1 MWPNNQHVVADIL
14 SAVCS
19 HSHNKGLYASLFLL
33 LKTAKQIQVIVFTFR
48 GRKDRTLDLEADTQ
62 GLSLGALNYQFCD
75 YAG

>member
-1 MWPNNQHVVADIL
+1 MPLCNYLCDNNQHVAFDIL

-48 GRKDRTLDLEADTQ
+48 GRKDRTLDLEKQ
-62 GLSLGALNYQFCD
+62 ILGV
-75 YAG
+75 